1 MNEKTVESLLYAV
14 RRGKPNEPRLEK
26 AVRWAENRSDLVQ
39 RLKEQGDFD
48 DHNLRVL
55 RAIVP
60 PPDLRKR
67 LGGAV
72 AKPPGGRP
80 KFAAPLVAAAACG
93 ILVTLGL
100 MINSE
105 LDDHRRYPGIEAVER
120 MVAAANQM
128 SGVELDPVS
137 TGAGELGDWFY
148 MRGFETYSAPPELAG
163 APAVGSRLFR
173 QDGNPIA
180 QVAVDRHQSI
190 LYVFRAH
197 DFGVQIPADADWRVT
212 EIDGWAAAIR
222 RHEETCYLL
231 TFRGEAKEMKEFL
244 KSLPKVPKGR

>member
-1 MNEKTVESLLYAV
+1 MNDKTVESLLFAV
-14 RRGKPNEPRLEK
+14 RRGKPNEPRIEK

-60 PPDLRKR
+60 PSDLRKR
-67 LGGAV
+67 LGGAAV
-72 AKPPGGRP
+72 KPLGKRP
-80 KFAAPLVAAAACG
+80 KFAAALIAAAACG

-100 MINSE
+100 LVNFE
-105 LDDHRRYPGIEAVER
+105 LDDHRRYPGLDAVER
-120 MVAAANQM
+120 MVSAANQM
-128 SGVELDPVS
+128 SGIELDPVS
-137 TGAGELGDWFY
+137 IGAGDLSDWFY

-173 QDGNPIA
+173 QDGNLIA
-180 QVAVDRHQSI
+180 QVAVDRHQSL

-212 EIDGWAAAIR
+212 EIAGWAAAIR
-222 RHEETCYLL
+222 RHDETCYLL
-231 TFRGEAKEMKEFL
+231 TFRGGEKEMKQFL
-244 KSLPKVPKGR
+244 KSLPKTR